1 MAGCAPTIRLAIILG
16 AAAMLA
22 PAQVPD
28 YVTGDECLFC
38 HRNTIG
44 VSWSTNRH
52 NLTTRG
58 AQKAEEFLLGAG
70 KAPRVLQRTGYGRFS
85 LAGDGPAFN
94 AECAGCHMTM
104 VNPKTR
110 AASAVG
116 IDCVACHGAVD
127 LNHSTDTNL
136 VWLSK
141 KQKTDVNAVNATCAQ
156 CHLRGGKFQSTG
168 LPYPA
173 AFLAGSALFPDFLV
187 SAETLDPAD
196 AHVLRTVREE
206 KFTCLECHRVHTPS
220 GRRHRLATP
229 GEHCNDCHYAEGP
242 RKNLKP
248 QAAGSKTCRY

>member
-1 MAGCAPTIRLAIILG
+1 MGGCGQTIKF
-16 AAAMLA
+16 AAAMALA
-22 PAQVPD
+22 AAFCAPGQVQD

-44 VSWSTNRH
+44 VGWSTNRH

-58 AQKAEEFLLGAG
+58 GAEAETFLLGAG
-70 KAPRVLQRTGYGRFS
+70 KLQRALRRTGYGQF
-85 LAGDGPAFN
+85 AMEGADFN

-141 KQKTDVNAVNATCAQ
+141 KQKTDIERVNATCAQ
-156 CHLRGGKFQSTG
+156 CHLRGGKFTSTG

-173 AFLAGSALFPDFLV
+173 AFLAGSLLFPDYAV
-187 SAETLDPAD
+187 TGESLDAAD
-196 AHVLRTVREE
+196 AHVLRTVREA
-206 KFTCLECHRVHTPS
+206 KTTCLECHRVHTES
-220 GRRHRLATP
+220 GRRHRLAAP

-248 QAAGSKTCRY
+248 RAGGSKTCRY